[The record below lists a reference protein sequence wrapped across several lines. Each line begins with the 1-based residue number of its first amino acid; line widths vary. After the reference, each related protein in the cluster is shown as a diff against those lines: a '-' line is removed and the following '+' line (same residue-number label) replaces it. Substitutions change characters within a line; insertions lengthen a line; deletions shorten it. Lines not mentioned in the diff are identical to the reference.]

1 MTDTT
6 TIKLALKARY
16 DIQKANSSVLKLL
29 PFIELEHSTV
39 AFLPSDVDE
48 LKLALSNIQ
57 RFTYYVEAVAA
68 EGKRLSKK
76 EA

>member
-29 PFIELEHSTV
+29 PFIDLEHSSV

-48 LKLALSNIQ
+48 LKLAILNIQ
-57 RFTYYVEAVAA
+57 RFMYYVEAVAE
-68 EGKRLSKK
+68 EGRIIKK
-76 EA
+76 KM